1 MKLYFKTMTNKIS
14 IDVQRRTYK
23 LNDNCESYGAY
34 VVVSQWEF
42 EKILK
47 QLKVNRFSETK

>member
-23 LNDNCESYGAY
+23 LNGNCESYGAY

-47 QLKVNRFSETK
+47 QLKVNRFIETN